1 MSKPH
6 NNRRRV
12 ENIRM
17 LHWDYGWK
25 GHYFITVNT
34 NGRIPYF
41 GEIRDAQMHLT
52 DIGEILEQEW
62 LASPGLRPDMNIQ
75 LGEFVIMPN
84 HFHGIIS
91 IGRNRYNAFDDIDN
105 DNLDVRTHCNASPQ
119 QEESTQQESSTQQA
133 MTRQNKFGP
142 QSKNLAAIIRGLKGS
157 VTKQARQ
164 INPDFAWQSRFHEH
178 VIRNQKAYDNISE
191 YIRNNPIEWWNKKAN
206 RFNK

>member
-1 MSKPH
+1 MPNLH

-12 ENIRM
+12 ENICM
-17 LHWDYGWK
+17 LHWGYAWK
-25 GHYFITVNT
+25 GHYFVTVNT
-34 NGRIPYF
+34 NSRIPYF
-41 GEIRDAQMHLT
+41 GEIQDAQMHLS
-52 DIGEILEQEW
+52 DIGKILDREW
-62 LASPGLRPDMNIQ
+62 LASPGIRPDMNIQ

-91 IGRNRYNAFDDIDN
+91 IGWNRYNGFDDTDH
-105 DNLDVRTHCNASPQ
+105 DNLDIGTHCNASPQ
-119 QEESTQQESSTQQA
+119 QESPPQQS

-164 INPDFAWQSRFHEH
+164 INPDFAWQSRFHDH
-178 VIRNQKAYDNISE
+178 VIRNQKAYDNVSR

-206 RFNK
+206 RFNE